1 LGHGGQYI
9 GDSKNVA
16 NRSRCWLAEMR
27 DLSAAV
33 VEDLHKARWTNC
45 QKAKK
50 RKKKNWWKK
59 KWIKNS
65 KLLPLKE
72 NKYLIIQ
79 IYHQKI
85 KKIGD
90 ETKQFIHDSH
100 TCHMQYSIE
109 LVARAQVL
117 LK

>member
-1 LGHGGQYI
+1 
-9 GDSKNVA
+9 
-16 NRSRCWLAEMR
+16 MR

-45 QKAKK
+45 HKAKK
-50 RKKKNWWKK
+50 KKKLKKKKKNWWKK

-90 ETKQFIHDSH
+90 ETKQFIHE
-100 TCHMQYSIE
+100 TW
-109 LVARAQVL
+109 
-117 LK
+117 